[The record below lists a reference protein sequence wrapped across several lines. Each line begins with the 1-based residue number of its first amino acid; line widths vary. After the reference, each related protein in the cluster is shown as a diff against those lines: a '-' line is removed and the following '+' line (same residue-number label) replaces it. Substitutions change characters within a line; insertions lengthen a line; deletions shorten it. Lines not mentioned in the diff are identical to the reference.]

1 MPDVYSTRE
10 VGSELRE
17 LPTHTQ
23 PAPLPIVEMTP
34 EQLPAHQTDKSLF
47 TRHETWGEV
56 HACTFLVAARRRCC
70 CSNLLSPLGADDTR
84 GVEQDV
90 DTLHSSLKMLQE
102 QARSTIWRALSN
114 ALPPRAMQLLSRD
127 VVTHL

>member
-17 LPTHTQ
+17 LATHTQ

-56 HACTFLVAARRRCC
+56 HACTFLVAPDAAACAALVVVALWVLMTPVVLNRMLTRCI
-70 CSNLLSPLGADDTR
+70 P
-84 GVEQDV
+84 
-90 DTLHSSLKMLQE
+90 H
-102 QARSTIWRALSN
+102 
-114 ALPPRAMQLLSRD
+114 
-127 VVTHL
+127 

>member
-1 MPDVYSTRE
+1 M
-10 VGSELRE
+10 
-17 LPTHTQ
+17 
-23 PAPLPIVEMTP
+23 PAPS
-34 EQLPAHQTDKSLF
+34 SLQPD
-47 TRHETWGEV
+47 
-56 HACTFLVAARRRCC
+56 AAAVAAR
-70 CSNLLSPLGADDTR
+70 PLGADDTR